1 MELNNPTCLTFS
13 LKLERK
19 MKDLNPINLEVNLI
33 LIVPLFVDNSNKLPA
48 KLLYICIPIGE
59 IMLLNWAQLF
69 KRNISHPINKT
80 LFIRKCKFVLW
91 IVLSTLGTTR

>member
-1 MELNNPTCLTFS
+1 MFDLLLETRKEDERFKPYKPGG
-13 LKLERK
+13 KL
-19 MKDLNPINLEVNLI
+19 DLI
-33 LIVPLFVDNSNKLPA
+33 PLFVDNSNKLPA

-80 LFIRKCKFVLW
+80 LFIRKCKFVPW
-91 IVLSTLGTTR
+91 IVLSTLGTTRAR